1 MSNNLYR
8 AFEETAVSR
17 IIEKVPQMP
26 DHKFSRR
33 FERKMKKLIRY
44 GYREPV
50 RYHKVTLKR
59 LFICIT
65 AALIAAV
72 IMAFSVTAVRD
83 FFKNFFME
91 VFGTHTTVQYAEKS
105 KTPDFIE
112 DVYTIAV
119 PKSFELVYQDEIYEY
134 SPYVGYMYSDNEN
147 YIIFSQY
154 TQNAYDVNVN
164 TENRPLDYIEI
175 NGHDGY
181 IVDLGNNEYYIS
193 WDNGDYIFILTGNVG
208 KNALTDVANSV
219 KKVE

>member
-50 RYHKVTLKR
+50 RYHKVTVKR
-59 LFICIT
+59 LFVCIT

-72 IMAFSVTAVRD
+72 VMAFSVTAVRD

-91 VFGTHTTVQYAEKS
+91 VLGTHTTVQYAEKS

-119 PKSFELVYQDEIYEY
+119 PKGFELVYQDEIYEY
-134 SPYVGYMYSDNEN
+134 LPYVGYMYSDNEN

-154 TQNAYDVNVN
+154 TKNAYDVNVN

-193 WDNGDYIFILTGNVG
+193 WDNGDYIFILTGNIG